1 MCQHSF
7 HMYWF
12 VLNTATSTPSKKKLL
27 EFIPR
32 MAPHWYEIGLQLLND
47 NQEPH
52 LDVIKL
58 NCSND
63 YIQCCLKMLWYW
75 LETNPKASWQ
85 QLTNSLRSP
94 VLQLNTVAAS
104 IEAMFTGTYIASSYY
119 VYVICNY

>member
-1 MCQHSF
+1 
-7 HMYWF
+7 MYWF

-104 IEAMFTGTYIASSYY
+104 IEAMFTGT
-119 VYVICNY
+119 